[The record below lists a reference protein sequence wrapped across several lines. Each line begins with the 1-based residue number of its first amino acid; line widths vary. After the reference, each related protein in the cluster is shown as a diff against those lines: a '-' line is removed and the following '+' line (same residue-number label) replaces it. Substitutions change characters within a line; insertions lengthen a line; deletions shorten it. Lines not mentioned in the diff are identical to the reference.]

1 MLWVAGNVGE
11 AGTYTVTDITL
22 GGAYSW
28 AYGINA
34 SGQVVGYSYTTGGAG
49 HAFLYSGGTTTDL
62 GTLNPLALPSL
73 SVAYGINA
81 GGQIVGY
88 SGFSS
93 NTAFLYS
100 GSGPM
105 TGLGNLPGGNFSV
118 ANGINASGQ
127 IVGYAATATAPNYD
141 AFLYNSGSAT
151 PTMIDLGTLPGG
163 SHSVANGINAGG
175 QIVGYGD
182 NATYGQVAFLY
193 SGGTMSPLGT
203 LGGGDSWA
211 NAINDSGQVVGASNL
226 TGNAASHAFLYSGGV
241 MTDLGTL
248 GRNSEALAINND
260 GDVVGDSVLSN
271 GNEDAFLYSGGVM
284 TDLNT
289 MIVGPSSVG
298 WQLEE
303 ATGINNEGQ
312 IVGYGLY
319 SPRPYAYYTQAFL
332 LTPTAVPEPIS
343 MILFGTGLVG
353 VVGYVSRRRMLRK
366 A

>member
-1 MLWVAGNVGE
+1 
-11 AGTYTVTDITL
+11 
-22 GGAYSW
+22 
-28 AYGINA
+28 
-34 SGQVVGYSYTTGGAG
+34 
-49 HAFLYSGGTTTDL
+49 
-62 GTLNPLALPSL
+62 LPSL

-241 MTDLGTL
+241 MTDL
-248 GRNSEALAINND
+248 
-260 GDVVGDSVLSN
+260 
-271 GNEDAFLYSGGVM
+271 
-284 TDLNT
+284 NT